1 MTVKSPNKGD
11 LKFLYKY
18 NSQQSI
24 EQNVEALAQIMR
36 KAGFNIVDC
45 EPNKNFEVVDSGTTS
60 FWIAP
65 PRPLE
70 KELLND
76 PYPRHTKYQAPC
88 VYPMEL
94 EHR

>member
-36 KAGFNIVDC
+36 KAGFNIVDS
-45 EPNKNFEVVDSGTTS
+45 EPNKNFEVVDYSSDRKVSIKINEGDKS
-60 FWIAP
+60 EI
-65 PRPLE
+65 
-70 KELLND
+70 
-76 PYPRHTKYQAPC
+76 
-88 VYPMEL
+88 
-94 EHR
+94 